1 MHLQIRSMP
10 ARSPANLAEFLTV
23 LVENDVNIESAGGHD
38 IEDGGEFVFSVAH
51 GEEDRA
57 MTVLQ
62 DAGYHPRLVEVTVC
76 ALDNTTGQLLECITA
91 ASEQNLLTGRR
102 IRDITVGVPDADG
115 RIQVQVYS
123 S

>member
-10 ARSPANLAEFLTV
+10 ARSPADLAEFLTV
-23 LVENDVNIESAGGHD
+23 LLEQDVNIESAGGHD

-51 GEEDRA
+51 GEEDSV
-57 MTVLQ
+57 MSILQ

-76 ALDNTTGQLLECITA
+76 ALDDTPGQLLECITGV
-91 ASEQNLLTGRR
+91 SQENQVTGRR